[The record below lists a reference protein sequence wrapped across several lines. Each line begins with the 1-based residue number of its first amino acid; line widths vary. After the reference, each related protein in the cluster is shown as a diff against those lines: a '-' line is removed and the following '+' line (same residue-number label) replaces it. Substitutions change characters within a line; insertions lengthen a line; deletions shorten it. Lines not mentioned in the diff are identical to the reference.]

1 MKNFC
6 KDLKNQATEIKSNE
20 KKKEMI
26 RITVKES
33 ESYYEQKACYICKK
47 KFSIDDKSYY
57 KVKDC

>member
-6 KDLKNQATEIKSNE
+6 KDLKNQATEIKSNN

-26 RITVKES
+26 RITVKEG
-33 ESYYEQKACYICKK
+33 ESYCYICKT
-47 KFSIDDKSYY
+47 KFCIDDKNYY